1 MSDFDKV
8 MERLVTDKAFQA
20 ALAANPASA
29 LAGYTLDK
37 DERELLATQLVT
49 GAGGERQVESRL
61 TKSGVVGLVG
71 PVAAS
76 LGIAAS
82 GQAVGSAQA
91 AQAVGSAPGGQA
103 VGSSP
108 GGEFIGAAAPAGES
122 VGFADVGGG
131 NEAVGE
137 AGPAEVIGKS
147 WTSSVGR
154 APVEAS
160 GYQTYVDVNGD
171 RKWDAHTAYERADGG
186 VDIHADMNN
195 DGIVDF
201 VGHDYDRDGL
211 VDDADYDTDFDATI
225 DLRMYDDTGDGWLDR
240 GVPIS
245 DADDLE
251 DGTSQGFGS
260 APSSL

>member
-1 MSDFDKV
+1 MSDFEKV

-20 ALAANPASA
+20 ALAANPNSA

-37 DERELLATQLVT
+37 DERDLLATQLVT

-82 GQAVGSAQA
+82 GQAIGPAQGS
-91 AQAVGSAPGGQA
+91 QAVGSALGGQA

-108 GGEFIGAAAPAGES
+108 GGEFVGAAPAHET
-122 VGFADVGGG
+122 VGYADVGGG
-131 NEAVGE
+131 GEAVGE
-137 AGPAEVIGKS
+137 AGPAEAVGKS
-147 WTSSVGR
+147 WSSSVGR

-160 GYQTYVDVNGD
+160 GYQTYIDVTGD
-171 RKWDAHTAYERADGG
+171 GAWDPHKAYERADGG
-186 VDIHADMNN
+186 VDIQADRNR

-225 DLRMYDDTGDGWLDR
+225 DLRMYDDNDDGWMDR

-245 DADDLE
+245 DADDSD
-251 DGTSQGFGS
+251 DGTTQGFGS
-260 APSSL
+260 APASS

>member
-1 MSDFDKV
+1 MSDFEKV

-20 ALAANPASA
+20 ALAANPTSA

-37 DERELLATQLVT
+37 EERELLTTQLVT
-49 GAGGERQVESRL
+49 GTGGDRQVESRL

-82 GQAVGSAQA
+82 GQAIGSAQTS
-91 AQAVGSAPGGQA
+91 QAVGAAPGGQA

-108 GGEFIGAAAPAGES
+108 GGEFLGAAPAHES
-122 VGFADVGGG
+122 VGYADVGGG
-131 NEAVGE
+131 GEAVGE
-137 AGPAEVIGKS
+137 AGPSEIVGKS
-147 WTSSVGR
+147 WSSSIGQ
-154 APVEAS
+154 APVEAAD
-160 GYQTYVDVNGD
+160 YRTWVDVDGD
-171 RKWDAHTAYERADGG
+171 HAWDAHKAYERADGG

-240 GVPIS
+240 GVPIAEGD
-245 DADDLE
+245 DAE
-251 DGTSQGFGS
+251 DGTTQGFGS
-260 APSSL
+260 APASS